1 MLGAALLSFDF
12 RYWALVRWLGGEFCN
27 IHQDWGHTHRRIFE
41 SVKVPARNGY
51 PTLFLELAMR
61 CLREGV
67 PLSGSFVS
75 KRSDFLRRFMYDNH
89 PPLREVLPDV
99 REKFAKEEAL
109 SFHLVFPKFV
119 ALFVPGMMISPISWL
134 FRKGKG
140 RLIIDAS
147 SPLGPDDT
155 GAPNSH
161 IPSTGEQ
168 DKELENPPVFYGT
181 ALKRHL
187 TAVWNMRISYPS
199 EELLQHTDD
208 IDAAF
213 RRILYHPVLAPVF
226 SYVFQE
232 FSIVPVG
239 NIFGS
244 RSAPSWFTIVAELRA
259 HMANVLDYSNTLSD
273 PLVSSLQF
281 PPEPGGPGV
290 SSSPVQAVV
299 DDIHSGVEALL
310 PSASTL
316 AHHHAM
322 FVDDNVLV
330 ALRRCAPMAVAAAL
344 GSAYDCFGSPILN
357 ARRGFVISRAKFDPR
372 LLVCVLF
379 VGLLIDTHSM
389 TVTWPED
396 KRAAAR
402 ALLDMNGCRV
412 GRPGH
417 PGMWLNCW
425 ASFVMELF

>member
-1 MLGAALLSFDF
+1 
-12 RYWALVRWLGGEFCN
+12 
-27 IHQDWGHTHRRIFE
+27 
-41 SVKVPARNGY
+41 
-51 PTLFLELAMR
+51 
-61 CLREGV
+61 
-67 PLSGSFVS
+67 
-75 KRSDFLRRFMYDNH
+75 
-89 PPLREVLPDV
+89 V
-99 REKFAKEEAL
+99 REKFGKEEAL

-140 RLIIDAS
+140 QLIIDAS

-187 TAVWNMRISYPS
+187 TAVWNMHILYPS

-226 SYVFQE
+226 SYVLQE

-273 PLVSSLQF
+273 PLVASLEL
-281 PPEPGGPGV
+281 PPEPGGSEV
-290 SSSPVQAVV
+290 LSLPVQAVA

-310 PSASTL
+310 PSASSL

-344 GSAYDCFGSPILN
+344 
-357 ARRGFVISRAKFDPR
+357 ARFCI
-372 LLVCVLF
+372 
-379 VGLLIDTHSM
+379 
-389 TVTWPED
+389 
-396 KRAAAR
+396 
-402 ALLDMNGCRV
+402 
-412 GRPGH
+412 
-417 PGMWLNCW
+417 
-425 ASFVMELF
+425 